1 MKIVSIVGARPQFIK
16 CAPVSRELRKEHEEI
31 LVHTGQHYDT
41 NMSDIFFEE
50 LSIPQPDYNLGIG
63 SGDQGEQTGRMLSEI
78 EKVLLKEQPDMVIVY
93 GDTNSTLAGALA
105 AAKLHIPVAHVEAG
119 LRSFDKT
126 MPEEINRILTDH
138 ISDFLFCPTQTAVDN
153 LTKEGI
159 TEENG
164 VYLTGDVMVDALHYN
179 LKIAEEKSTIIENI
193 SHDLS
198 IPPDSKSESS
208 INLKINGYYVATVHR
223 ASNTDSEENLTNIM
237 DAFAA
242 LDRPVI
248 FPAHPRT
255 VKYLKNYG
263 LYENIIRETSNICPI
278 EPLPYLDMLSLMA
291 HATKILTDS
300 GGIQKEAYILRV
312 PCITL
317 RENTEWVETVED
329 GWNVLVGSDTEK
341 IIKAVTDLNDNFIKR
356 NDRFGDG
363 NSPKLI
369 ARILCSH
376 NHKI

>member
-1 MKIVSIVGARPQFIK
+1 MKIVPIVGARPQFIK

-31 LVHTGQHYDT
+31 LVHTGQHYDA

-50 LSIPQPDYNLGIG
+50 LSIPRPDYNLGIG
-63 SGDQGEQTGRMLSEI
+63 SGEQGEQTGRMLAEI
-78 EKVLLKEQPDMVIVY
+78 EKVLLKEQPDMVLVY

-138 ISDFLFCPTQTAVDN
+138 ISDLLFCPTQTAIDN
-153 LTKEGI
+153 LAKEGI
-159 TEENG
+159 TTENG
-164 VYLTGDVMVDALHYN
+164 VYLTGDVMVDALQYN
-179 LKIAEEKSTIIENI
+179 LNIAKEKSTIIE
-193 SHDLS
+193 DLS
-198 IPPDSKSESS
+198 SNFSVHSDSKMESP
-208 INLKINGYYVATVHR
+208 IDLKNDGYYVATVHR
-223 ASNTDSEENLTNIM
+223 ASNTDSEENLKNIM
-237 DAFAA
+237 EAFAA

-263 LYENIIRETSNICPI
+263 LYEIITSKSSNIYLI

-291 HATKILTDS
+291 YATKILTDS

-317 RENTEWVETVED
+317 RENTEWVETVD
-329 GWNVLVGSDTEK
+329 NGWNVLVGADPDKIKTAIRSTNNYSTETSDYFGTGKTAKK
-341 IIKAVTDLNDNFIKR
+341 ILDIFSKYD
-356 NDRFGDG
+356 
-363 NSPKLI
+363 
-369 ARILCSH
+369 
-376 NHKI
+376 

>member
-31 LVHTGQHYDT
+31 LVHTGQHYDA

-50 LSIPQPDYNLGIG
+50 LSISQPDYNLGIG
-63 SGDQGEQTGRMLSEI
+63 SGDQGEQTGRMLAEI
-78 EKVLLKEQPDMVIVY
+78 EKVLLKEQPDIVLVY

-138 ISDFLFCPTQTAVDN
+138 ISDLLFCPTQTAVDN
-153 LTKEGI
+153 LKKEGI
-159 TEENG
+159 TEEHG
-164 VYLTGDVMVDALHYN
+164 VYLTGDVMVDALQYN
-179 LKIAEEKSTIIENI
+179 LKIAEEKSTIIE
-193 SHDLS
+193 DLS
-198 IPPDSKSESS
+198 RDLSVRPGSKPDSPVD
-208 INLKINGYYVATVHR
+208 LKNDGYYVATVHR
-223 ASNTDSEENLTNIM
+223 ASNTDSEENLGNIM
-237 DAFAA
+237 KAFAA
-242 LDRPVI
+242 LDRRVI

-255 VKYLKNYG
+255 MKCLKQYG
-263 LYENIIRETSNICPI
+263 LYESITSKTSNICLI

-291 HATKILTDS
+291 RATKILTDS

-312 PCITL
+312 PCVTL

-329 GWNVLVGSDTEK
+329 GWNVLVGADTK
-341 IIKAVTDLNDNFIKR
+341 KVINCVFNVNNDANKKG
-356 NDRFGDG
+356 NHFGEG
-363 NSPKLI
+363 NSSKLI
-369 ARILCSH
+369 SKLFMISRK
-376 NHKI
+376 NN